1 MKQKEIWLVNLDPT
15 IGAEIKKTRPCVI
28 LNSNL
33 IGKLPLKIIAPVTD
47 FKPQYEAVPWMVKLT
62 PNNTNSLTK
71 TSVIDLVQVRSVSE
85 IRLVKR
91 IGTIDDKEFR
101 KCKEALS
108 LVFE

>member
-15 IGAEIKKTRPCVI
+15 IGAEIKKTRPCAI

-62 PNNTNSLTK
+62 TNNTNNLTK
-71 TSVIDLVQVRSVSE
+71 TSVIDLFQVRSVSE
-85 IRLVKR
+85 IRLVKK
-91 IGTIDDKEFR
+91 IGTIDDKEFK